1 MVKLA
6 LVDKAVGSR
15 VIPAGSAANLR
26 QQKQMQEVHS

>member
-6 LVDKAVGSR
+6 LVDRALGSS

-26 QQKQMQEVHS
+26 QQHKHHSI